1 MNPRLLLAALLAL
14 LASCATSNTP
24 PLPDA
29 HAQLLALHEE
39 TMQAHRE
46 SNAALMMRAEAPDYV
61 VANRGQLTQPT
72 LDARQNLFQQYL
84 STTRFTE
91 YADMIPPVVR
101 VSNDNSLGWVIAQV
115 RASGVQTTKDGAS
128 RPLSFESAWIEL
140 YERRDGKWL
149 RVGNVSN
156 FKP

>member
-46 SNAALMMRAEAPDYV
+46 SNAALIMRAEAPDYV
-61 VANRGQLTQPT
+61 VVNRGQLTQPT

-101 VSNDNSLGWVIAQV
+101 VSNDNSLGWVIAQS
-115 RASGVQTTKDGAS
+115 A
-128 RPLSFESAWIEL
+128 RPECKPRSTAPRGLCRSNRHGSSSTSAATAN
-140 YERRDGKWL
+140 GCA
-149 RVGNVSN
+149 
-156 FKP
+156 